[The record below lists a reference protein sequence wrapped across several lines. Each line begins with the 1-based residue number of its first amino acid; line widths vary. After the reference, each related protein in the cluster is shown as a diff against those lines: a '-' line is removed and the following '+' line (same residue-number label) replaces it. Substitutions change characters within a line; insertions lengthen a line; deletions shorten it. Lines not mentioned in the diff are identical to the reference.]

1 MSMAYVPVTLE
12 GSVVSGES
20 EETQGHPQCVQDFL
34 CDLEQLLNFS
44 GLRFPHWDDL
54 KGLPRFLPLWE
65 FQAGKQSLGI
75 EDAAARRRGVCRLL
89 ISSGVRPTSCAE
101 AKAGMN
107 QDRERGGPLG
117 D

>member
-1 MSMAYVPVTLE
+1 MGAQLHMSMAYVPVTLE
-12 GSVVSGES
+12 GSVVSGDT
-20 EETQGHPQCVQDFL
+20 EEAQGYPQCARDFL

-75 EDAAARRRGVCRLL
+75 EDAAARQRESAGCCFLPVSGLL
-89 ISSGVRPTSCAE
+89 PVLRQ
-101 AKAGMN
+101 K
-107 QDRERGGPLG
+107 LG
-117 D
+117 